1 MQRALHDV
9 ATEVHKGKDSNLEL
23 ANQSDV
29 DVFLCVASGKKKS
42 EKNSPIIISLPL
54 PKDDLS

>member
-29 DVFLCVASGKKKS
+29 DVFLCVASGKEQERKKLTH
-42 EKNSPIIISLPL
+42 NHIPP
-54 PKDDLS
+54 PPQG